1 LPSLA
6 LALSRRL
13 PFFYGWVVVAVGF
26 LTLGMGA
33 SVRAVFSLLFPPIIA
48 EFGWDRGL
56 TASVFSVGFIFAALA
71 FPLMG
76 AAIDR
81 WGPQWILAIG
91 AASVAVGFM
100 LTTQSSTPLHFFL
113 TLGLIV
119 VGGSTSFAYNGH
131 FIFLPSWFERRRGLA
146 IGIACTGAG
155 VISITLFPQLQL
167 LIDQGGWRTGCWV
180 MAIVLLAVIVPLNLA
195 LQRRRPEDLGLEPD
209 GEPKGSVGAQS
220 SSVIVDPE
228 WARTDWTLGKALRTA
243 RFWFYA
249 IGFFLAL
256 FAWYAILVHQ
266 TKFLLDSGFSSTF
279 AALALG
285 MVPMFGV
292 GGQLMLGALSDRI
305 GREWIWTL
313 GCTGFFICYLLM
325 FVLARNPD
333 PLIVWGLVFAQG
345 FLGYGMTPALGAVP
359 ADLFQG
365 RSYGRIFGV
374 AAIFGSSG
382 ASLGPWVFGLI
393 YDRTGSYDV
402 ACLMAMSMC
411 VASAAL
417 IWMAGPRRVRKVGRR
432 AAA

>member
-1 LPSLA
+1 
-6 LALSRRL
+6 
-13 PFFYGWVVVAVGF
+13 
-26 LTLGMGA
+26 
-33 SVRAVFSLLFPPIIA
+33 
-48 EFGWDRGL
+48 
-56 TASVFSVGFIFAALA
+56 
-71 FPLMG
+71 
-76 AAIDR
+76 
-81 WGPQWILAIG
+81 
-91 AASVAVGFM
+91 
-100 LTTQSSTPLHFFL
+100 
-113 TLGLIV
+113 
-119 VGGSTSFAYNGH
+119 
-131 FIFLPSWFERRRGLA
+131 
-146 IGIACTGAG
+146 
-155 VISITLFPQLQL
+155 
-167 LIDQGGWRTGCWV
+167 
-180 MAIVLLAVIVPLNLA
+180 
-195 LQRRRPEDLGLEPD
+195 
-209 GEPKGSVGAQS
+209 
-220 SSVIVDPE
+220 
-228 WARTDWTLGKALRTA
+228 
-243 RFWFYA
+243 
-249 IGFFLAL
+249 
-256 FAWYAILVHQ
+256 
-266 TKFLLDSGFSSTF
+266 
-279 AALALG
+279 